1 MQENAKR
8 RGAAGKPQQARRKRK
23 SNMSLYYGTILFIAA
38 VIFAILSVTVFFNIE
53 TALVTGSSRYTV
65 EEVIAASGINGGD
78 NMIRKNMGKAE
89 EKITSE
95 LIYIETAEIKRKLPS
110 TVEISVTPCVE
121 TACMQ
126 KDGGFFVVSETGK
139 ILKLSEEPQDNLLI
153 FYGANPAEDMDVGMK
168 FASEDENKTEVI
180 YDLLSRRESEF
191 VSKITSFDVTDRL
204 NISCVYEDRINIE
217 LGVVS
222 EIDYKFRL
230 AEEIITTKIS
240 PDSRG
245 QLRMLEN
252 GGQFLSEA
260 DLEQIEE
267 LHQRQRENAE
277 RKEREEAESQSE
289 ASETTSVTGS
299 ENENETEVTTKLNF
313 E

>member
-1 MQENAKR
+1 
-8 RGAAGKPQQARRKRK
+8 
-23 SNMSLYYGTILFIAA
+23 MSLYYGTVLFIAA

-53 TALVTGSSRYTV
+53 TAVVKGSSQYTA
-65 EEVIAASGINGGD
+65 EEIIEASGIKGGD
-78 NMIRKNMGKAE
+78 NMIRKSMGRAA
-89 EKITSE
+89 EKITEE
-95 LIYIETAEIKRKLPS
+95 LIYIETAEVKRKLPS
-110 TVEISVTPCVE
+110 SVEITVTPCVE

-139 ILKLSEEPQDNLLI
+139 ILKLTEEPLGSLII
-153 FYGANPAEDMDVGMK
+153 FYGANPAEDMGLGMK

-180 YDLLSRRESEF
+180 YDLLSRSKSGF

-217 LGVVS
+217 LGVIS

-230 AEEIITTKIS
+230 AEEIIDTKIS
-240 PDSRG
+240 PDAKG

-260 DLEQIEE
+260 DLQQIEE
-267 LHQRQRENAE
+267 LHKKQRENAE
-277 RKEREEAESQSE
+277 RQALESEQE
-289 ASETTSVTGS
+289 VLETTSETVS
-299 ENENETEVTTKLNF
+299 DNEDQTEVATKLNF

>member
-1 MQENAKR
+1 MQENSKR
-8 RGAAGKPQQARRKRK
+8 QPQVRRKRK
-23 SNMSLYYGTILFIAA
+23 SNMSLYYGTVLFIAA
-38 VIFAILSVTVFFNIE
+38 IIFAILSVTVFFNVE
-53 TALVTGSSRYTV
+53 TATVKGSSKYTV
-65 EEVIAASGINGGD
+65 EEIIEASGINGGD
-78 NMIRKNMGKAE
+78 NMIRKNMGKAA
-89 EKITSE
+89 EKITSQ
-95 LIYIETAEIKRKLPS
+95 LIYIETAEIKRKLPT
-110 TVEISVTPCVE
+110 TVEIEVTPCVE

-139 ILKLSEEPQDNLLI
+139 ILKLSEDLQEGLLI
-153 FYGANPAEDMDVGMK
+153 FYGANPAEDMDLGMK
-168 FASEDENKTEVI
+168 FASDDENKTEVI
-180 YDLLSRRESEF
+180 YDLLNRRESEF

-217 LGVVS
+217 LGVIS

-245 QLRMLEN
+245 QLRMLEK

-267 LHQRQRENAE
+267 LHKRQRENAE
-277 RKEREEAESQSE
+277 RKEREEEESQSE
-289 ASETTSVTGS
+289 AAETAPEAGS
-299 ENENETEVTTKLNF
+299 ESGNETEAATKLNF

>member
-1 MQENAKR
+1 
-8 RGAAGKPQQARRKRK
+8 
-23 SNMSLYYGTILFIAA
+23 MSLYYGTVLFIAA

-53 TALVTGSSRYTV
+53 TVAVNGSSQYTV
-65 EEVIAASGINGGD
+65 EEIIEVSGIKGGD
-78 NMIRKNMGKAE
+78 NMIRKNMGRAA

-110 TVEISVTPCVE
+110 TVEISVTPCTE

-126 KDGGFFVVSETGK
+126 KDGGFFVVSGTGK
-139 ILKLSEEPQDNLLI
+139 ILKLTEDVQEGLLI
-153 FYGANPAEDMDVGMK
+153 FYGANPAEDMDLGMT

-180 YDLLSRRESEF
+180 YDLLSRRETDF
-191 VSKITSFDVTDRL
+191 VSQITSFDVTDRL

-217 LGVVS
+217 LGVIS

-240 PDSRG
+240 PDARG

-252 GGQFLSEA
+252 GGQFLSES
-260 DLEQIEE
+260 DIEQIEE
-267 LHQRQRENAE
+267 LHKRQRENAE
-277 RKEREEAESQSE
+277 RREREEAEQSE
-289 ASETTSVTGS
+289 AAETTSVTDT
-299 ENENETEVTTKLNF
+299 ENGDDTEVTTKLNF

>member
-1 MQENAKR
+1 MGN
-8 RGAAGKPQQARRKRK
+8 PTVRRKRK
-23 SNMSLYYGTILFIAA
+23 RNMSLYYGTVLLIAA

-53 TALVTGSSRYTV
+53 TAVVKGSSKYSAEQIV
-65 EEVIAASGINGGD
+65 AAGGINGGD
-78 NMIRKNMGKAE
+78 NMIRKNMGRAE
-89 EKITSE
+89 ENITSE

-110 TVEISVTPCVE
+110 TVEITVTPCVE

-139 ILKLSEEPQDNLLI
+139 ILKLSEEPQLDMLV

-180 YDLLSRRESEF
+180 YDLLSRRESGF

-204 NISCVYEDRINIE
+204 NISCVYDDRITVE
-217 LGVVS
+217 LGVIS

-240 PDSRG
+240 PDSHG
-245 QLRMLEN
+245 QLRMLKN
-252 GGQFLSEA
+252 GAKFLSKA
-260 DLEQIEE
+260 DMEQIDE
-267 LHQRQRENAE
+267 LHERLRENAE
-277 RKEREEAESQSE
+277 RREQGESESQTE
-289 ASETTSVTGS
+289 AAETSLETES
-299 ENENETEVTTKLNF
+299 ETEVTSKLNF

>member
-1 MQENAKR
+1 MQGNSKR
-8 RGAAGKPQQARRKRK
+8 QPQVRRKRK
-23 SNMSLYYGTILFIAA
+23 SNMSLYYGTVLFIAA
-38 VIFAILSVTVFFNIE
+38 IIFAILSVTVFFNVE
-53 TALVTGSSRYTV
+53 TATVKGSSKYTV
-65 EEVIAASGINGGD
+65 EQIIEASGINGGD

-89 EKITSE
+89 EKITSQ

-126 KDGGFFVVSETGK
+126 KDGGFFIVSETGK
-139 ILKLSEEPQDNLLI
+139 ILELSEDTQEGLLI
-153 FYGANPAEDMDVGMK
+153 FYGANPAEDMDLGMK

-180 YDLLSRRESEF
+180 YDLLSRRNSEF

-217 LGVVS
+217 LGVIS

-260 DLEQIEE
+260 DIEQIEE
-267 LHQRQRENAE
+267 RHKRQQENAE
-277 RKEREEAESQSE
+277 RKEREEAEQSE
-289 ASETTSVTGS
+289 DGENASETGS
-299 ENENETEVTTKLNF
+299 EGENETEVTTKLNF

>member
-1 MQENAKR
+1 
-8 RGAAGKPQQARRKRK
+8 
-23 SNMSLYYGTILFIAA
+23 MSLYYGTVLFIAA
-38 VIFAILSVTVFFNIE
+38 IIFAILSVTVFFNVE
-53 TALVTGSSRYTV
+53 TAVVKGSSRYTV
-65 EEVIAASGINGGD
+65 EEIIEVSGINGGD

-89 EKITSE
+89 EKITSQ

-110 TVEISVTPCVE
+110 TVEIAVTPCIE

-139 ILKLSEEPQDNLLI
+139 ILKLSEDTQEGLLI

-180 YDLLSRRESEF
+180 YDLLSRKDSEF

-217 LGVVS
+217 LGVIS

-267 LHQRQRENAE
+267 LHKRQRENAE
-277 RKEREEAESQSE
+277 RREHEEAESQSE
-289 ASETTSVTGS
+289 AAETAPEAGS
-299 ENENETEVTTKLNF
+299 ESENETEVTTKLNF

>member
-1 MQENAKR
+1 MQGNAKR
-8 RGAAGKPQQARRKRK
+8 QPQVRRKRK
-23 SNMSLYYGTILFIAA
+23 SNMSLYYGTVLFIAA
-38 VIFAILSVTVFFNIE
+38 IIFAILSVTVFFNVE
-53 TALVTGSSRYTV
+53 TAIVKGSSLYTV
-65 EEVIAASGINGGD
+65 EEIIEASGINGGD
-78 NMIRKNMGKAE
+78 NMIRKNMGRAE
-89 EKITSE
+89 EKITSK
-95 LIYIETAEIKRKLPS
+95 LIYIETAKVRRKLPS
-110 TVEISVTPCVE
+110 AVEISVTPCVE

-139 ILKLSEEPQDNLLI
+139 ILKLSEDTQEGLLI
-153 FYGANPAEDMDVGMK
+153 FYGANPAEDMDLGKK

-191 VSKITSFDVTDRL
+191 ASKITSFDVTDRL
-204 NISCVYEDRINIE
+204 NISCVYEDRITIE
-217 LGVVS
+217 LGVIS

-260 DLEQIEE
+260 DIEQIEE
-267 LHQRQRENAE
+267 LHKRQRENAE

-289 ASETTSVTGS
+289 AAETAPEAGS
-299 ENENETEVTTKLNF
+299 EGGNETEATTKLNF

>member
-1 MQENAKR
+1 MQGNSKR
-8 RGAAGKPQQARRKRK
+8 QPQVRRKRR
-23 SNMSLYYGTILFIAA
+23 SNMSLYYGTVLFIAA
-38 VIFAILSVTVFFNIE
+38 IIFAILSVTVFFNIE
-53 TALVTGSSRYTV
+53 TAAVKGSSKYKV
-65 EEVIAASGINGGD
+65 EQIIEASGINGGD
-78 NMIRKNMGKAE
+78 NMIRKNMGKAA
-89 EKITSE
+89 EKITSQ

-126 KDGGFFVVSETGK
+126 KDGGFFIVSETGK
-139 ILKLSEEPQDNLLI
+139 ILKLSEDTQEGLII
-153 FYGANPAEDMDVGMK
+153 FYGANPAEDMDLGMK

-180 YDLLSRRESEF
+180 YDLLSRRDSDF

-217 LGVVS
+217 LGVIS

-240 PDSRG
+240 PDSKG

-252 GGQFLSEA
+252 GAQFLSEA

-267 LHQRQRENAE
+267 LHKRQQENAE
-277 RKEREEAESQSE
+277 RREREEAEQSE
-289 ASETTSVTGS
+289 AAEDGENASEAGS
-299 ENENETEVTTKLNF
+299 EGENGTEVTTKLNF

>member
-1 MQENAKR
+1 
-8 RGAAGKPQQARRKRK
+8 
-23 SNMSLYYGTILFIAA
+23 
-38 VIFAILSVTVFFNIE
+38 
-53 TALVTGSSRYTV
+53 
-65 EEVIAASGINGGD
+65 
-78 NMIRKNMGKAE
+78 
-89 EKITSE
+89 
-95 LIYIETAEIKRKLPS
+95 
-110 TVEISVTPCVE
+110 
-121 TACMQ
+121 
-126 KDGGFFVVSETGK
+126 
-139 ILKLSEEPQDNLLI
+139 LSEDTQEGLLI
-153 FYGANPAEDMDVGMK
+153 FYGANPAENMDLGMK

-180 YDLLSRRESEF
+180 YDLLSRRDSDF

-217 LGVVS
+217 LGVIS
-222 EIDYKFRL
+222 EIDYKFKL

-267 LHQRQRENAE
+267 LHRRQRENAE
-277 RKEREEAESQSE
+277 RREREEAESQSE
-289 ASETTSVTGS
+289 AAETAPEAGS
-299 ENENETEVTTKLNF
+299 EGENEGSAATKLNF

>member
-8 RGAAGKPQQARRKRK
+8 RNPQQVRRRRK

-53 TALVTGSSRYTV
+53 TVAVKGSSQYTV
-65 EEVIAASGINGGD
+65 EEIIAASGINGGD

-110 TVEISVTPCVE
+110 TVEISVTPCTE

-126 KDGGFFVVSETGK
+126 KDGGFFVVSGMGK
-139 ILKLSEEPQDNLLI
+139 ILKLSEDVQEGLLI
-153 FYGANPAEDMDVGMK
+153 FYGANPAEDMDLGMT

-180 YDLLSRRESEF
+180 YDLLSRRDSGF

-204 NISCVYEDRINIE
+204 NISCVYDDRINIE
-217 LGVVS
+217 LGVIS

-240 PDSRG
+240 SDARG

-260 DLEQIEE
+260 DIEQIEE
-267 LHQRQRENAE
+267 LHKKQRENAE
-277 RKEREEAESQSE
+277 RREREEAEQSE
-289 ASETTSVTGS
+289 ATETSVTGTES
-299 ENENETEVTTKLNF
+299 ESVSETVTKLNF

>member
-8 RGAAGKPQQARRKRK
+8 RSPIPVRRKRK
-23 SNMSLYYGTILFIAA
+23 SNMSLYYGTVLFIAA
-38 VIFAILSVTVFFNIE
+38 IIFAILSVTVFFNVE
-53 TALVTGSSRYTV
+53 TALVKGSSQYTV
-65 EEVIAASGINGGD
+65 EEIIAASGINGGD

-89 EKITSE
+89 GKITSE

-126 KDGGFFVVSETGK
+126 KDGGFFIVSETGK
-139 ILKLSEEPQDNLLI
+139 ILKLSEDIQEKLLV
-153 FYGANPAEDMDVGMK
+153 FYGANPAEDMAVGMK

-180 YDLLSRRESEF
+180 YDLLSRKDSDF

-204 NISCVYEDRINIE
+204 NISCVYEDRITIE
-217 LGVVS
+217 LGVIS
-222 EIDYKFRL
+222 EIDYKFEA
-230 AEEIITTKIS
+230 AEKIITTKIS

-245 QLRMLEN
+245 QLRMLKK
-252 GGQFLSEA
+252 GVQFLSEA
-260 DLEQIEE
+260 DIE
-267 LHQRQRENAE
+267 LNKRQQENALRQE
-277 RKEREEAESQSE
+277 QQN
-289 ASETTSVTGS
+289 SETAETTPEAVS
-299 ENENETEVTTKLNF
+299 ENGNETEAATKLNF

>member
-8 RGAAGKPQQARRKRK
+8 RNPQQVRRRRK

-53 TALVTGSSRYTV
+53 TVAVKGSSQYTV
-65 EEVIAASGINGGD
+65 EEIIAASGINGGD

-110 TVEISVTPCVE
+110 TVEISVTPCTE

-126 KDGGFFVVSETGK
+126 KDGGFFVVSGMGK
-139 ILKLSEEPQDNLLI
+139 ILKLSEDVQEGLLI
-153 FYGANPAEDMDVGMK
+153 FYGANPAEDMDLGMT

-180 YDLLSRRESEF
+180 YDLLSRRDSGF

-204 NISCVYEDRINIE
+204 NISCVYDDRINIE
-217 LGVVS
+217 LGVIS

-240 PDSRG
+240 SDARG

-260 DLEQIEE
+260 DIEHIEE
-267 LHQRQRENAE
+267 LHKKQRENAE
-277 RKEREEAESQSE
+277 RREREEAEQSE
-289 ASETTSVTGS
+289 ATETSVTGTES
-299 ENENETEVTTKLNF
+299 ESVSETVTKLNF

>member
-1 MQENAKR
+1 
-8 RGAAGKPQQARRKRK
+8 
-23 SNMSLYYGTILFIAA
+23 MSLYYGTVLFIAA

-53 TALVTGSSRYTV
+53 TVAVNGSSQYTV
-65 EEVIAASGINGGD
+65 EEIIEVSGIKGGD
-78 NMIRKNMGKAE
+78 NMIRKNMGRAA

-110 TVEISVTPCVE
+110 TVEISVTPCTE

-126 KDGGFFVVSETGK
+126 KDGGFFVVSGTGK
-139 ILKLSEEPQDNLLI
+139 ILKLTEDVQEGLLI
-153 FYGANPAEDMDVGMK
+153 FYGANPAEDMDLGMT

-180 YDLLSRRESEF
+180 YDLLSRRETDF
-191 VSKITSFDVTDRL
+191 VSQITSFDVTDRL

-217 LGVVS
+217 LGVIS

-230 AEEIITTKIS
+230 AEEIVTTKIS
-240 PDSRG
+240 PDARG

-252 GGQFLSEA
+252 GGQFLSES
-260 DLEQIEE
+260 DIEQIEE
-267 LHQRQRENAE
+267 LHKRQRENAE
-277 RKEREEAESQSE
+277 RREREEAEQSE
-289 ASETTSVTGS
+289 AAETTSVTDT
-299 ENENETEVTTKLNF
+299 ENGDDTEVTTKLNF

>member
-1 MQENAKR
+1 MQGNAKR
-8 RGAAGKPQQARRKRK
+8 QPQVRRKRK
-23 SNMSLYYGTILFIAA
+23 SNMSLYYGTVLFIAA
-38 VIFAILSVTVFFNIE
+38 IIFAILSVTVFFNVE
-53 TALVTGSSRYTV
+53 TVTVKGSSKYTV
-65 EEVIAASGINGGD
+65 EEIIETSGINGGD
-78 NMIRKNMGKAE
+78 NTIRKNMGKAE
-89 EKITSE
+89 GKITSK

-139 ILKLSEEPQDNLLI
+139 ILELSEDPQENLII
-153 FYGANPAEDMDVGMK
+153 FYGANPAEDMNLGMK

-217 LGVVS
+217 LGVIS
-222 EIDYKFRL
+222 EIDYKFKL

-260 DLEQIEE
+260 DIEQIEE
-267 LHQRQRENAE
+267 LHKRQRENAE
-277 RKEREEAESQSE
+277 RREREEAEQSE
-289 ASETTSVTGS
+289 AAEAAETAPEAGS
-299 ENENETEVTTKLNF
+299 EGENETEVTTKLNF

>member
-1 MQENAKR
+1 
-8 RGAAGKPQQARRKRK
+8 
-23 SNMSLYYGTILFIAA
+23 MSLYYGTVLFIAA
-38 VIFAILSVTVFFNIE
+38 IIFAILSVTVFFNVE
-53 TALVTGSSRYTV
+53 TALVKGSSQYTV
-65 EEVIAASGINGGD
+65 EEIIAASGINGGD

-89 EKITSE
+89 GKITSE

-126 KDGGFFVVSETGK
+126 KDGGFFIVSETGK
-139 ILKLSEEPQDNLLI
+139 ILKLSEDIQEKLLV
-153 FYGANPAEDMDVGMK
+153 FYGANPAEDMAVGMK

-191 VSKITSFDVTDRL
+191 VSKVTSFDVTDRL
-204 NISCVYEDRINIE
+204 NISCVYEDRITIE
-217 LGVVS
+217 LGVIS

-240 PDSRG
+240 PDAKG
-245 QLRMLEN
+245 QLRMLEK

-267 LHQRQRENAE
+267 LHKRHRENALRQE
-277 RKEREEAESQSE
+277 QQS
-289 ASETTSVTGS
+289 SETAETTPEAVSG
-299 ENENETEVTTKLNF
+299 NENETEATTKLNF

>member
-1 MQENAKR
+1 MNDYAKR
-8 RGAAGKPQQARRKRK
+8 RSPQQIRRKRK
-23 SNMSLYYGTILFIAA
+23 RNMSLYYGTVLLIAA

-53 TALVTGSSRYTV
+53 TLEVKGSSKYTI
-65 EEVIAASGINGGD
+65 EEIIAASGINGGD
-78 NMIRKNMGKAE
+78 NMVRKNMGKAE

-110 TVEISVTPCVE
+110 ALEITVTPCVE

-139 ILKLSEEPQDNLLI
+139 ILKLTEEPLGSLII
-153 FYGANPAEDMDVGMK
+153 FYGANPAEDMGLGMK

-180 YDLLSRRESEF
+180 YDLLSRSKSGF

-217 LGVVS
+217 LGVIS

-230 AEEIITTKIS
+230 AEEIIDTKIS
-240 PDSRG
+240 PDAKG

-260 DLEQIEE
+260 DLQQIEE
-267 LHQRQRENAE
+267 LHKKQRENAE
-277 RKEREEAESQSE
+277 RQALESEQE
-289 ASETTSVTGS
+289 VLETTSETVS
-299 ENENETEVTTKLNF
+299 DNEDQTEAAPKLNF

>member
-1 MQENAKR
+1 MGNEKR
-8 RGAAGKPQQARRKRK
+8 RPAGNPAVRRKRK
-23 SNMSLYYGTILFIAA
+23 RNMSLYYGTVLFIAA
-38 VIFAILSVTVFFNIE
+38 IIFAILSVTVFFNVE
-53 TALVTGSSRYTV
+53 TALINGSSKYTV
-65 EEVIAASGINGGD
+65 EEIIEASGINGGD
-78 NMIRKNMGKAE
+78 NMIRKNMGRAE

-110 TVEISVTPCVE
+110 TVEITLTPCIE

-139 ILKLSEEPQDNLLI
+139 ILKLSEEPQLDLLV
-153 FYGANPAEDMDVGMK
+153 FYGANPSEDMDVGMK

-180 YDLLSRRESEF
+180 YDLLSRRDSGF

-204 NISCVYEDRINIE
+204 NISCVYEDRITVE
-217 LGVVS
+217 LGVIS

-240 PDSRG
+240 PDSHG

-260 DLEQIEE
+260 DLEQIDE
-267 LHQRQRENAE
+267 LHQRQKENAE
-277 RKEREEAESQSE
+277 RREQAESEQQSE
-289 ASETTSVTGS
+289 AAETSQD
-299 ENENETEVTTKLNF
+299 NESETEVTTKLNF

>member
-1 MQENAKR
+1 MQKNAKI
-8 RGAAGKPQQARRKRK
+8 KPQVRRKRK
-23 SNMSLYYGTILFIAA
+23 SNMSLYYGTVLFIAA
-38 VIFAILSVTVFFNIE
+38 IIFAILSVTVFFNVE
-53 TALVTGSSRYTV
+53 TAVVKGSSKYTV
-65 EEVIAASGINGGD
+65 EQIIEASGINGGD

-89 EKITSE
+89 GKITSQ
-95 LIYIETAEIKRKLPS
+95 LIYIETAEVKRKLPS
-110 TVEISVTPCVE
+110 TVEIAVTPCVE

-139 ILKLSEEPQDNLLI
+139 ILKLSEDVQEGLII
-153 FYGANPAEDMDVGMK
+153 FYGANPAENMDVGMK

-180 YDLLSRRESEF
+180 YDLLSRRDSEF

-217 LGVVS
+217 LGVIS

-260 DLEQIEE
+260 DIEQIEE
-267 LHQRQRENAE
+267 LHKRQRENAE

-289 ASETTSVTGS
+289 AAETTPEAGS
-299 ENENETEVTTKLNF
+299 EGGNESSATTKLNF